1 MIFGLSSAATPVSNG
16 LDLFGERVIHDPA
29 RLFKFIKEDHGL
41 EPPKKKSLMEMLHSP
56 EAVDHLLAGAA
67 GAAIAHAAASY
78 AKVSKPGRV
87 LLSLAG
93 FGLGNIM
100 YNTLSEKKF
109 TDYDPKSGVSTVKKY

>member
-1 MIFGLSSAATPVSNG
+1 MRFSASSAATPVSNG
-16 LDLFGERVIHDPA
+16 INLFGEDVIHDPL

-41 EPPKKKSLMEMLHSP
+41 EAPKKKSLMEMLHSP
-56 EAVDHLLAGAA
+56 EAVDHLLVGAA
-67 GAAIAHAAASY
+67 GAALAHAAASY

-100 YNTLSEKKF
+100 YDTLKSKKF
-109 TDYDPKSGVSTVKKY
+109 TDYDPKTGVSTVKKY